1 MKLTLK
7 ANSKIN
13 LILDITGIKKNGYHS
28 LFTVMQSLS
37 LGDIITVEKTF
48 GESIEI
54 FCDTEGVPTDKSNIV
69 YKCAEKFFDYAQ
81 IKKDRGIHI
90 SIEKHTPFGAGMG
103 GGSADGAAVLVA
115 LNKIFKTDFPDKVL
129 CRIGAKVGADIPFCI
144 VGGTAL
150 ALDIGE
156 IVAPLPDL
164 EDFRIVVVKP
174 KDCVSTKEAYA
185 AVDALENIK
194 HTNNKEMLE
203 LLADGEFRT
212 ALKLCGNVFEQ
223 AIEVPGRVDIKD
235 IMNKNGALASCMTG
249 SGSAVYGIFEEKSD
263 AENSAE
269 KLREMFNDVYICTP
283 EPNGVEIISEN

>member
-54 FCDTEGVPTDKSNIV
+54 FCDAEGVPTDKSNIV

-81 IKKDRGIHI
+81 IKKDRGIRI

-103 GGSADGAAVLVA
+103 GGSSDGAAVLVA

-164 EDFRIVVVKP
+164 EDFRIVLVKP

>member
-37 LGDIITVEKTF
+37 LGDIITVEKTV

-54 FCDTEGVPTDKSNIV
+54 SCDTEGVPTDKSNIV

-81 IKKDRGIHI
+81 IKNDRGIRI
-90 SIEKHTPFGAGMG
+90 NIEKRTPFGAGMG

-115 LNKIFKTDFPDKVL
+115 LNKIFNTELPDKVL
-129 CRIGAKVGADIPFCI
+129 CRIGATVGADIPFCI

-150 ALDIGE
+150 ALDTGSV
-156 IVAPLPDL
+156 VAPLPNLD
-164 EDFRIVVVKP
+164 DCHIVVVKP
-174 KDCVSTKEAYA
+174 ENCVSTKEAYA
-185 AVDALENIK
+185 AIDALENIK
-194 HTNNKEMLE
+194 HTKNKEMLE
-203 LLADGEFRT
+203 LLADSEFHT

-223 AIEVPGRVDIKD
+223 AVEVPGRVDIKY
-235 IMNKNGALASCMTG
+235 IMNKNGAVASCMTG

-269 KLREMFNDVYICTP
+269 ELKEMFNEVYICTP